1 MLHMLSQNST
11 ILNLSQMNLNS
22 ICDYLILTLFHA
34 LSMHSKMWLSCNVL
48 SIIFKCNFCANFS
61 LNLHGN
67 N

>member
-34 LSMHSKMWLSCNVL
+34 LSMHSKMWLYCNVL
-48 SIIFKCNFCANFS
+48 SIILSVTFV
-61 LNLHGN
+61 LILV
-67 N
+67 